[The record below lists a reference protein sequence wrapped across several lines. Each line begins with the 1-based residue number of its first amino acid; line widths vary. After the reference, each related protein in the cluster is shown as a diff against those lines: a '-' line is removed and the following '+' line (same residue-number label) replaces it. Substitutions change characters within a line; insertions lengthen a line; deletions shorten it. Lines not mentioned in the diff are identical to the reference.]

1 MKQDRHRA
9 RLEQPAIT
17 LSVSTPGFVLGLAG
31 GGTSPPPP
39 PIGSFLLLA
48 DGVSYFLLADG
59 TSKLELA

>member
-9 RLEQPAIT
+9 KLDQPSIG
-17 LSVSTPGFVLGLAG
+17 LSLKGLKLDDNGG

-39 PIGSFLLLA
+39 PLGSFLLLA